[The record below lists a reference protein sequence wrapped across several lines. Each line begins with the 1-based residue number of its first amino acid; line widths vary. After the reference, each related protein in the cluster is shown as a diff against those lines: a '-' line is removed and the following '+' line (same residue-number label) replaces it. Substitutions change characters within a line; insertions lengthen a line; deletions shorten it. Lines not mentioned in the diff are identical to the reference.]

1 MLCQD
6 VLQAKRRMEK
16 REGRYERG
24 RDRHNKVNQ
33 GNRMGNLMCIR
44 RNRDKCQM
52 AWAPVISRAWGD
64 ASDLRSVEHA
74 TSRKCQWPLIQ
85 TTEPCELRAQEQDQT
100 DHKQLAGVSMYH

>member
-6 VLQAKRRMEK
+6 VLQAERRMEE
-16 REGRYERG
+16 REERYERS
-24 RDRHNKVNQ
+24 RDRNSRVNR
-33 GNRMGNLMCIR
+33 GDGVGNLMCAG

-52 AWAPVISRAWGD
+52 AWAPVTSSARSD

-74 TSRKCQWPLIQ
+74 TSRKFQPPLIQ

-100 DHKQLAGVSMYH
+100 DNK